1 MTEDQLAFYKGQ
13 IERQIL
19 ELEDRLNSQ
28 ASQAIATDTNEMADE
43 IDRASI
49 EEARRLELNRIEHD
63 KLHLRKLRGALKR
76 ISEGDFGYCES
87 CGDEISS
94 SGCRLVPSPAS
105 ALNARAPRSSTIPT
119 CIVASPDASL
129 PAHCRAA
136 SVASRVGMQV
146 TMRTPGCS
154 PWRITATQQE
164 RDKFC

>member
-28 ASQAIATDTNEMADE
+28 ASQAIATDTNEMDDE

-87 CGDEISS
+87 CGDEISLK
-94 SGCRLVPSPAS
+94 RLQ
-105 ALNARAPRSSTIPT
+105 ARPESRFCVECQSTKEFNDT
-119 CIVASPDASL
+119 HGYRRVA
-129 PAHCRAA
+129 
-136 SVASRVGMQV
+136 
-146 TMRTPGCS
+146 
-154 PWRITATQQE
+154 
-164 RDKFC
+164 

>member
-13 IERQIL
+13 IAPDL

-87 CGDEISS
+87 CGDEISLK
-94 SGCRLVPSPAS
+94 RLQ
-105 ALNARAPRSSTIPT
+105 ARPESRFCVECQSTRSSTIPT

-136 SVASRVGMQV
+136 SVASGWACR
-146 TMRTPGCS
+146 
-154 PWRITATQQE
+154 
-164 RDKFC
+164 

>member
-1 MTEDQLAFYKGQ
+1 MCDFMTEDQLAFYKGQ

-87 CGDEISS
+87 CGDEISLK
-94 SGCRLVPSPAS
+94 RLQ
-105 ALNARAPRSSTIPT
+105 ARPE
-119 CIVASPDASL
+119 
-129 PAHCRAA
+129 
-136 SVASRVGMQV
+136 SR
-146 TMRTPGCS
+146 
-154 PWRITATQQE
+154 
-164 RDKFC
+164 FCV

>member
-13 IERQIL
+13 IERQIV
-19 ELEDRLNSQ
+19 ELEERLSSQ

-87 CGDEISS
+87 CGDEISIK
-94 SGCRLVPSPAS
+94 RLH
-105 ALNARAPRSSTIPT
+105 ARPESRFCVECQSTKEFNDT
-119 CIVASPDASL
+119 YVFRRVA
-129 PAHCRAA
+129 
-136 SVASRVGMQV
+136 
-146 TMRTPGCS
+146 
-154 PWRITATQQE
+154 
-164 RDKFC
+164 